1 MSFDGPRL
9 LNLIGSIK
17 RHEVSKV
24 HQRTSGLYWSDHNL
38 TYLNPKGGVHKLR
51 LQDLSFFYHLPPSV
65 YIFYGIKV
73 DKKLIFFRPPTPSYC
88 KRSLWTPPY
97 VIYELSVRI
106 LIKMLAEFGGHQLKR
121 ASFSIFSTFLTRKKQ
136 MPSEFFKSTNR
147 FLKVN

>member
-1 MSFDGPRL
+1 MSVEDILVL
-9 LNLIGSIK
+9 LMKLEKYCITIIG
-17 RHEVSKV
+17 
-24 HQRTSGLYWSDHNL
+24 
-38 TYLNPKGGVHKLR
+38 TYLNLFIPVLIYCTHIRSVHKLR
-51 LQDLSFFYHLPPSV
+51 LQNLAFFDHLPPSV